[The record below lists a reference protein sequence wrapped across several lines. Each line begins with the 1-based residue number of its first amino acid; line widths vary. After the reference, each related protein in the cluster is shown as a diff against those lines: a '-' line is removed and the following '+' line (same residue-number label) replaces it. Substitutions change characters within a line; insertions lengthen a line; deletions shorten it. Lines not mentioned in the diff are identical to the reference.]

1 MTARTLSLL
10 EVATELGLDPGKS
23 GVAGYQRVYKMVQ
36 ARRLR
41 AVRVGRTLRVPAT
54 ELDRFLAEESA
65 VAS

>member
-1 MTARTLSLL
+1 MTARTLSLT
-10 EVATELGLDPGKS
+10 EVADQLGLDPGES
-23 GVAGYQRVYKMVQ
+23 GTAGYQVVYKMVR

-41 AVRVGRTLRVPAT
+41 AVRVGRALRVPAA